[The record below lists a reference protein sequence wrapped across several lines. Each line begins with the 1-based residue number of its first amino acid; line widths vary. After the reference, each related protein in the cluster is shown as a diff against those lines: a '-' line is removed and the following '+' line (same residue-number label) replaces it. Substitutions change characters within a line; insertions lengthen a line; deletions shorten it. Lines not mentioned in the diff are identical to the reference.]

1 MEQLATLI
9 EMRIEAIAEEVE
21 ALAAV
26 AEEMPPEY
34 RVSLKRRLSRI
45 ELYPQ
50 NRLKA
55 HRL

>member
-34 RVSLKRRLSRI
+34 QVSLKDLLMRISRR
-45 ELYPQ
+45 
-50 NRLKA
+50 
-55 HRL
+55 